1 MSQGRTSQAAAEKIQ
16 AIYRGRM
23 VREQQ
28 AGDLDPKDGWE
39 RWKQRWH
46 IGDDGDGSRL
56 NVVKRC

>member
-1 MSQGRTSQAAAEKIQ
+1 MSHGTGTSQAAAEKIQ

-28 AGDLDPKDGWE
+28 AGDLDPKDGLE
-39 RWKQRWH
+39 RWNSGH